1 MHGLG
6 ENKGRL
12 RTQETG
18 ESKVKF
24 LARYPAG
31 RLRAQETGENTKR
44 PARTEIGRPAVKF
57 LARYPKGRLR
67 TQRTARALRERRE
80 QRIMETYGQLP
91 RSVGRPARALRER
104 REQQDLRF
112 NFVVANNAIIYFTGV
127 SLSSVRRA
135 GKSVWRQIS

>member
-67 TQRTARALRERRE
+67 ILLTMQWC
-80 QRIMETYGQLP
+80 G
-91 RSVGRPARALRER
+91 
-104 REQQDLRF
+104 DLRS
-112 NFVVANNAIIYFTGV
+112 NPLARSENGESNKT
-127 SLSSVRRA
+127 
-135 GKSVWRQIS
+135 